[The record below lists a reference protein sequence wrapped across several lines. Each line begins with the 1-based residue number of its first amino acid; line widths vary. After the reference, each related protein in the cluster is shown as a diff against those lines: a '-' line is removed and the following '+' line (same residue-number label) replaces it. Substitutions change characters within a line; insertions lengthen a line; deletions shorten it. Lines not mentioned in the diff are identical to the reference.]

1 MSPLARITASRASLL
16 VVACLGL
23 LLAAGVGVTIFSER
37 WDKAQ
42 LVRQAEAQAELM
54 ASAVS
59 GALAF
64 DDAQAAADYVQAVQ
78 INANILSAAVY
89 DTDGQLVAG
98 FHRDEGR
105 PVQTLTP
112 GDREGARFRDG
123 RLGVVRRVEQG
134 GQVLGSVRLTFQ
146 ESSSRQRLSRYLG
159 VGLLLSLAVLVVV
172 VLAASQ
178 AALRQANAALAD
190 RAQDLD
196 TANMRLRQQMDE
208 RERAEEA
215 LRQSQ
220 KMEAIGRLTGGVAHD
235 FNNLLMV
242 ASSAADMLERTKDER
257 KRAKLLEGLRQAV
270 DRGAGLTRQLLAF
283 SRQTPLK
290 VSVID
295 AGECIEA
302 MRVLL
307 ERSLREDI
315 SVVIEPH
322 AGACPVEVDVGEF
335 ELALINLA
343 VNARDAMP
351 KGGVLTVRTGPRHV
365 DGDQWV
371 RIEVEDTGVGMSPQ
385 VQARIFEPFFT
396 TKEVGRGTGLGLSQ
410 VYGFA
415 RSSRGRVTV
424 RSQEGAG
431 TTFILDLPCTDKP
444 LTETATTPAPR
455 QPAQGRLLL
464 VEDDDA
470 VAIGVGHMLRD
481 LGYTYARAC
490 DGADALKMFESD
502 PRFDVVL
509 SDMVMPGALGGLD
522 LAHAIRERAPR
533 QPILLMTGYS
543 EAAAAAAEAGLP
555 VLTKPYGID
564 ELADAILGARGSAA
578 GTT

>member
-1 MSPLARITASRASLL
+1 MRPLDRMSARRASLL
-16 VVACLGL
+16 VVVCLGL
-23 LLAAGVGVTIFSER
+23 LLAAGVGVTVFSER
-37 WDKAQ
+37 WEKAQ
-42 LVRQAEAQAELM
+42 LARQAEAQAELM

-64 DDAQAAADYVQAVQ
+64 DDPQAAADYVEAVQ

-89 DTDGQLVAG
+89 DLDGRLVAG
-98 FHRDEGR
+98 FHREQDRPEPTLAAGQEGS
-105 PVQTLTP
+105 
-112 GDREGARFRDG
+112 RFRDG
-123 RLGVVRRVEQG
+123 QLGVVRRVEQG
-134 GQVLGSVRLTFQ
+134 GQALGAVRLIFE
-146 ESSSRQRLSRYLG
+146 ESSPRQRLSRYLG
-159 VGLLLSLAVLVVV
+159 IGLLLSLAVLVVV

-178 AALRQANAALAD
+178 TALRRANEALAE

-208 RERAEEA
+208 REKAEEA

-220 KMEAIGRLTGGVAHD
+220 KMEAMGRLTGGVAHD

-242 ASSAADMLERTKDER
+242 ASSAADMLERTRDEA
-257 KRAKLLEGLRQAV
+257 KRAKLLAGLRQAV
-270 DRGAGLTRQLLAF
+270 ERGAGLTRQLLAF

-295 AGECIEA
+295 AGERIEA
-302 MRVLL
+302 IRVLL
-307 ERSLREDI
+307 QGSLREDI
-315 SVVIEPH
+315 TVVIDAH
-322 AGACPVEVDVGEF
+322 ADACPVEVDLGEF

-351 KGGVLTVRTGPRHV
+351 RGGVLTARIRSREV
-365 DGDQWV
+365 DGHGWV

-415 RSSRGRVTV
+415 RSSGGQISV
-424 RSQEGAG
+424 RSEEGVG

-444 LTETATTPAPR
+444 LTKAGAAPAPR
-455 QPAQGRLLL
+455 DRAEGRLLL

-470 VAIGVGHMLRD
+470 VAVGVGHMLRD
-481 LGYTYARAC
+481 LGYTYVRAC
-490 DGADALKMFESD
+490 DGSDALRILQGD
-502 PRFDVVL
+502 AAFDLVL

-522 LAHAIRERAPR
+522 LANAIRERSPT
-533 QPILLMTGYS
+533 QPVLLMTGYS
-543 EAAAAAAEAGLP
+543 EAASAASGAGFP

-564 ELADAILGARGSAA
+564 DLASAILDARTADDDRD
-578 GTT
+578 